1 MESTKLKDV
10 VTIQYV
16 TPDNAV
22 FSEKEGFLS
31 LKFKTAEGEEKDYP
45 RVKLQRNF
53 PNETPEQYVSVLDK
67 EDEEIA
73 VIRDVGELGE
83 ATAEMIRR
91 ELARRYFV
99 FKIEKILSVNQKFGY
114 SQWRVL
120 TDAGEMEFT
129 VRDTYRNFRK
139 TGGDRAAVSDVD
151 GNRYEIPSLSGLDR
165 PSMKKI
171 ELYI

>member
-1 MESTKLKDV
+1 MENTKLKDV
-10 VTIQYV
+10 ITIQYI
-16 TPDNAV
+16 TPDNAE
-22 FSEKEGFLS
+22 FTEKEGFLS
-31 LKFKTAEGEEKDYP
+31 LKFRTQDGEEKDYP

-53 PNETPEQYVSVLDK
+53 PNETPEEFVSVLDK

-73 VIRDVGELGE
+73 VIRNVAELDGR
-83 ATAEMIRR
+83 TAEMIRR

-99 FKIEKILSVNQKFGY
+99 FTIKKILSVNQKFGY
-114 SQWRVL
+114 SQWKVS
-120 TDAGEMEFT
+120 TDEGDRDFT

-139 TGGDRAAVSDVD
+139 IGADRASVSDVD

-165 PSMKKI
+165 ASMKKI

>member
-10 VTIQYV
+10 ITIQYV

-22 FSEKEGFLS
+22 FTEKEGFLS
-31 LKFKTAEGEEKDYP
+31 LKFKTSDGEEKEYP
-45 RVKLQRNF
+45 RIKLQRNF
-53 PNETPEQYVSVLDK
+53 PNETPEQFVSVLDK

-73 VIRDVGELGE
+73 MIRDVSELGD
-83 ATAEMIRR
+83 AAAGMIRR

-99 FKIEKILSVNQKFGY
+99 FTIKKILYVNQKFGY
-114 SQWRVL
+114 SQWRVM
-120 TDAGEMEFT
+120 TDEGEREFT

-139 TGGDRAAVSDVD
+139 IGTDRATVSDVD
-151 GNRYEIPSLSGLDR
+151 GNRYEISSLSGLDR
-165 PSMKKI
+165 ASMKKI